1 MRRQTAHPNAVVP
14 TDWSPAQAAAVFEMV
29 NVLRDA
35 VWNIYGERIHA
46 FERDDR
52 LPTTTG
58 RTRIDESDEP
68 F

>member
-14 TDWSPAQAAAVFEMV
+14 TDWSPAQAAAVFQMV

-46 FERDDR
+46 FVRDDR
-52 LPTTTG
+52 LPDPSAHTN
-58 RTRIDESDEP
+58 IDESEVP

>member
-1 MRRQTAHPNAVVP
+1 MKRQTAHPNAVVP
-14 TDWSPAQAAAVFEMV
+14 TDWSSAQAAAVFQMV

-46 FERDDR
+46 FARDDL
-52 LPTTTG
+52 LPAPFA
-58 RTRIDESDEP
+58 RTSVDESDEP